1 MIEKKINLESLCDQI
16 CDLPLLDVSE
26 LVDLLK
32 VKLNIKDLP
41 MLAAVAPVASNVESE
56 KVVMKEE
63 VSLVLKSYEST
74 KKAKIIKALR
84 DIKKS
89 EGIDIGIKE
98 AKDLVESSPVTVC
111 ENIPVAKA
119 EQYLQSLKDVGAEV
133 EIK

>member
-1 MIEKKINLESLCDQI
+1 
-16 CDLPLLDVSE
+16 
-26 LVDLLK
+26 
-32 VKLNIKDLP
+32 